1 MELLFLV
8 GPFSDKKPCPDKSSS
23 LLTFRDDKA
32 KILAVCLNFME
43 QRLH

>member
-1 MELLFLV
+1 MELLFLA
-8 GPFSDKKPCPDKSSS
+8 GSFSDKKPCPDKILS